1 MPLLLRGPPF
11 PPPGPPLPAHGGRS
25 LIVRAW
31 GDVLPEFEPPGAG
44 RSPMLRGEFCA
55 GAFAGRLESPKPCGA
70 RPRSVAL
77 PCASQVR
84 PLPARARLLFAAG
97 PFAERL
103 PFGIAEGGRFCE
115 SSRCRPVTPELPE
128 FAGALPGRF
137 SNWPLVL
144 MLLCAPE
151 LPAWPLALA
160 APSTPPLTLAAP
172 PTCAPPKRPALIAP
186 FIVRTDS

>member
-1 MPLLLRGPPF
+1 MPLLLCA
-11 PPPGPPLPAHGGRS
+11 PPLPAQGGRS
-25 LIVRAW
+25 LITRAW
-31 GDVLPEFEPPGAG
+31 GEVPPEFAPPGDG
-44 RSPMLRGEFCA
+44 RSPMLRGEFRG

-84 PLPARARLLFAAG
+84 PLPARERLLFPAG
-97 PFAERL
+97 PFVERL

-115 SSRCRPVTPELPE
+115 SSRCRAVTPELAPE

-137 SNWPLVL
+137 SNWPLVFIL
-144 MLLCAPE
+144 PCTPE
-151 LPAWPLALA
+151 LATCPLA
-160 APSTPPLTLAAP
+160 LAAP

-186 FIVRTDS
+186 FVVRTDS